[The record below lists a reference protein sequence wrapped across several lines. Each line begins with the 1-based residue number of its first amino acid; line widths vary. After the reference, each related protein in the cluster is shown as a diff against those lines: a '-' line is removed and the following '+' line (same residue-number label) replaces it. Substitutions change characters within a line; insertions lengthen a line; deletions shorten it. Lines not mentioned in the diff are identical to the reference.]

1 MQKAACSVPA
11 VMGDTEKMEEKE
23 KTSWASKGHDIP
35 KRRLGRTGESVS
47 ILGLGGEGVLR
58 SWGEEKKAVELINAA
73 IDMGV
78 NYMESARAY
87 DGSETY
93 YGKAIGPRRKDIFL
107 AGKSHARD
115 YKGAM
120 AHLHET
126 LKTMGTDYLDLW
138 QVHDVRTE
146 EDMAAIFS
154 PEGAYS
160 AFVEAKEKG
169 LVRFIGVTGHHDP
182 TVLAR
187 CVGDFDFDTVLM
199 PVNPAEP
206 AYKPFVEEVVP
217 AASAKDMGI
226 IAMKAY
232 LRGALNAPKRL
243 LFCYALTQPVSTA
256 VIGCDNLDQ
265 LKENVEIASSF
276 VPLRLKE
283 VERLTEFIS
292 SHARQLMYY
301 KP

>member
-1 MQKAACSVPA
+1 
-11 VMGDTEKMEEKE
+11 MEESE
-23 KTSWASKGHDIP
+23 KTEWCLNKDKEIP
-35 KRRLGRTGESVS
+35 RRRLGKTGESVT
-47 ILGLGGEGVLR
+47 IIGLGGEGILR
-58 SWGEEKKAVELINAA
+58 SRGQDDRAVELINKA
-73 IDMGV
+73 IDLGV

-87 DGSETY
+87 DGSELY
-93 YGKAIGPRRKDIFL
+93 YGKALGARRKDIFL
-107 AGKSHARD
+107 ASKSHARD

-120 AHLHET
+120 NHLQET
-126 LKTMGTDYLDLW
+126 LKNMGTDYLDLW
-138 QVHDVRTE
+138 QIHDVRTE
-146 EDMAAIFS
+146 DDMAAIFA
-154 PEGAYS
+154 PNGAYE
-160 AFVEAKEKG
+160 AFIEAKKKG

-182 TVLAR
+182 VVLAR
-187 CVGDFDFDTVLM
+187 CVSEYDFDTVLM

-232 LRGALNAPKRL
+232 LRGGLNAPKRL

-256 VIGCDNLDQ
+256 VIGCDNLAQ
-265 LKENVEIASSF
+265 LKENVEIAASF

-283 VERLTEFIS
+283 VERFTSFIS
-292 SHARQLMYY
+292 SQARQVMYY